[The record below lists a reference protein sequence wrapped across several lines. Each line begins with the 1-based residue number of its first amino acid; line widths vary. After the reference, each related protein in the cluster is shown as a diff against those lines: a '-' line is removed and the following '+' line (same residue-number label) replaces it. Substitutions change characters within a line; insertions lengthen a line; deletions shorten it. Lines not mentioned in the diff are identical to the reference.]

1 MAKGL
6 EFLSRRGNE
15 GARGLTRFHGI
26 NGRRSRL
33 DREPSSGR
41 QSRDACLRQTLYDSC
56 VFQKLNGAIEDI
68 VRNLGMPLLTRLP
81 RQREQF
87 VAASPE
93 ILGLDVVRHGGG
105 IG

>member
-1 MAKGL
+1 
-6 EFLSRRGNE
+6 
-15 GARGLTRFHGI
+15 LTRFHGI

-68 VRNLGMPLLTRLP
+68 VGKHFVSLLARLP
-81 RQREQF
+81 RQYEQP
-87 VAASPE
+87 VAAAPE
-93 ILGLDVVRHGGG
+93 IAGFGVVRHSYS
-105 IG
+105 IARTAYRLVANDNSN